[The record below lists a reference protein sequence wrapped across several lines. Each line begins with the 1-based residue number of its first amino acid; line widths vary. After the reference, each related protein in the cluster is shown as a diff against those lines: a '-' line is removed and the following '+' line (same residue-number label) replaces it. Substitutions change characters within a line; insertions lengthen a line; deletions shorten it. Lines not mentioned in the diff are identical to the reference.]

1 VNTRAQIKRATL
13 IGQRAIE
20 SLDAETQQALI
31 DLYKA
36 QADDIAARIRSHA
49 GPDDNLALQELR
61 SLLVQIEGI
70 LRQLAERRDALLAEA
85 LGKAADYGARPA
97 LGAVLDTGAV
107 VASADSMRTSE
118 EALRFVRNFVA
129 ADGLQLSDRIWRLDR
144 GARDAVVN
152 AIERAVIQGHGAGQ
166 AAREFLSRGEPVP
179 IDIQDRMQSSATRK
193 LIKGATDPLLTGEG
207 SALDNAMRLM
217 RTEINRAHGEAYMMG
232 GEEHPDF
239 GGWRFLLSPAHP
251 KPDICD
257 LLSTQNLHGLGRGVY
272 PSREK
277 LPWPAHPNTLSFVE
291 IVFKDEISDQDK
303 AGKESPLQALAR
315 LTPAQRQ
322 GVMGKNKAEVFAA
335 GKLTQGMI
343 RAPWRAVQ
351 KRIGY
356 VAPKPKAPPRPP
368 PAPKGQVNLDEILR
382 FGADK
387 GNELLAKAR
396 AAGDAAVRLPEI
408 LFRDLNLVRS
418 TGAEAKV
425 RGAGRGAELVRN
437 VSRLFPDDWTK
448 AADAFGPLYAKGGAG
463 RGWQA
468 TLPAT
473 DAGRRIHYKGFT
485 FTAEGNDGMIVAG
498 RYTTAVHE
506 YAHRLQHALPG
517 LDDLFQDVHHRRTAG
532 EPIKSLRSLTG
543 IAYKRNE
550 VTREDKYINPYQ
562 GKIYSGSARYLG
574 KHGAMEVLTMAIES
588 VLGGHPGTLE
598 RLLKD
603 DREMFNLVIGA
614 LYRYVP

>member
-1 VNTRAQIKRATL
+1 MKTRAQIKRATL

-20 SLDAETQQALI
+20 KLDAETQQALI
-31 DLYKA
+31 DLYKT
-36 QADDIAARIRSHA
+36 QAGEIATRIRNHS
-49 GPDDNLALQELR
+49 GPDDNLALQELQQ
-61 SLLVQIEGI
+61 LLGQVQGI
-70 LRQLAERRDALLAEA
+70 MQRLTTERDALLNEA
-85 LGKAADYGARPA
+85 MAKAADYGARPV
-97 LGAVLDTGAV
+97 LGSVMDTGAV
-107 VASADSMRTSE
+107 VSSLDSMRVSE
-118 EALRFVRNFVA
+118 DALRFVRNFVA
-129 ADGLQLSDRIWRLDR
+129 ADGLQLSDRIWRIDR

-152 AIERAVIQGHGAGQ
+152 AIESAIIQGQSAAQ
-166 AAREFLSRGEPVP
+166 AAREFLSRGDPVP

-193 LIKGATDPLLTGEG
+193 LIRGATDPLLTGEG

-232 GEEHPDF
+232 GEDHPDF

-251 KPDICD
+251 KADICD
-257 LLSTQNLHGLGRGVY
+257 LLSTQNLHGLGAGVY

-277 LPWPAHPNTLSFVE
+277 TPWPAHPNTLSFVE
-291 IVFKDEISDQDK
+291 IVFKDEISAKDK
-303 AGKESPLQALAR
+303 AGKETPLQALAR

-322 GVMGKNKAEVFAA
+322 GVLGKGKAEVFAA

-368 PAPKGQVNLDEILR
+368 PKGPLDLDGLIG

-387 GNELLAKAR
+387 GHELLAKAQAMGDT
-396 AAGDAAVRLPEI
+396 AARLPEV
-408 LFRDLNLVRS
+408 LFKDLNLVRS
-418 TGAEAKV
+418 TAAEAKV
-425 RGAGRGAELVRN
+425 RGGGRGADLVRN

-463 RGWQA
+463 RGWQS
-468 TLPAT
+468 TLPGT
-473 DAGRRIHYKGFT
+473 KAGQRIHYKGFS
-485 FTAEGNDGMIVAG
+485 FTADGNDGMIVAG

-506 YAHRLQHALPG
+506 YAHRLQHALPD
-517 LDDLFQDVHHRRTAG
+517 LDDLFQELHHRRTAG
-532 EPIKSLRSLTG
+532 DPVKSLRSLTG
-543 IAYKRNE
+543 ISYGRNE
-550 VTREDKYINPYQ
+550 VAREDKYINPYQ
-562 GKIYSGSARYLG
+562 GKIYSRSTGYLG
-574 KHGAMEVLTMAIES
+574 KHGAMEVLTMAFES
-588 VLGGHPGTLE
+588 VLGGNPGTLE
-598 RLLKD
+598 KLLKD